1 MKRLSLALSFIT
13 CSMVFFIGCQSQ
25 GSGNSDGNQAMTT
38 NPDSIQSNKDSVSY
52 VLGKNMYQNFK
63 RQGVDINE
71 ELVAKGLMDAV
82 DGKDTIIAEERS
94 RSLMREFQQRMMK
107 KRREQ
112 MQQRQ
117 QQGNSPGG
125 QQGGQG
131 NRQEQMKKKLKKKL
145 EEQRKNQS
153 KDEGSG
159 SESDQ

>member
-1 MKRLSLALSFIT
+1 
-13 CSMVFFIGCQSQ
+13 MVFFIGCQSQ
-25 GSGNSDGNQAMTT
+25 GSGNSGGNQAMTT